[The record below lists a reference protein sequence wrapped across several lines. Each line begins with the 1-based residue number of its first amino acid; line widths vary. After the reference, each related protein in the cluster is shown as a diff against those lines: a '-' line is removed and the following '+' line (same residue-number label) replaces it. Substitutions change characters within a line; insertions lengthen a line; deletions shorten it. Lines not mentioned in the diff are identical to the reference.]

1 MAIFTYIPSTSFS
14 ADSTPKVL
22 TAKFG
27 DGYSQRVADG
37 INTIKKE
44 WNLSFNN
51 RSLADALA
59 IKTFFADRKGVEAFS
74 WTPTGEAAAVSVIA
88 PSWKE
93 VYASPLTRTITAK
106 FQIVYEF

>member
-44 WNLSFNN
+44 WNLSFSN
-51 RSLADALA
+51 RSLEDALA
-59 IKTFFADRKGVEAFS
+59 IEAFFVARKGVEAFT
-74 WTPTGEAAAVSVIA
+74 WTPVGEATAVSVIA
-88 PSWKE
+88 SSWKE
-93 VYASPLTRTITAK
+93 VYTSPITRTITAK
-106 FQIVYEF
+106 FEIVYES